1 MARPQASAT
10 NCASVLVSGSWD
22 NGASKG
28 GTERQLRVQL
38 HLPCTKASEYAI
50 VGSSWRAM
58 PPCVEKPADP
68 GPIHGVATMVV
79 GDARRQLNGHQARAR
94 PLLSSRAS
102 PEAITTRVSMPS
114 STE

>member
-22 NGASKG
+22 SGASKG
-28 GTERQLRVQL
+28 ATGRQLRVHL

-50 VGSSWRAM
+50 ARYIWRAI
-58 PPCVEKPADP
+58 PPCGEKPAEP
-68 GPIHGVATMVV
+68 APIHGVTAMGV
-79 GDARRQLNGHQARAR
+79 GDARRQLNGPQARAR
-94 PLLSSRAS
+94 PLLSSSAS